1 MRRDLKLKDAKG
13 VNCLPNATIFE
24 QLTLMG
30 YEKLSQKLTFYK
42 AFFSPQWKFLI
53 HMILQCLSAKTTAWN
68 EFSSTIASA
77 IICLAKNQKFN
88 FSKYIFESMVKNLDN
103 VANDAI
109 NEEMDD
115 SLVRAATTASS
126 LEAEQDSGFITKTQ
140 SKATPNEAGSL
151 VTTSGGGPRRQD
163 TIGDTI
169 AQNRFEN
176 VSKTSNDSLLV
187 RVNTPRS
194 DEDRLQL
201 KELMEL
207 CTNLQ
212 QRLLDLENAKTAQ
225 AQEITSLKL
234 RVKRLEKKRGSR
246 THKLKRLYRV
256 GPSRRVES
264 SEDKD
269 DTQERYGDDMFDT
282 SVLDDEEVFEG
293 QDVDEIRNVAKKE
306 VGTTDPVTT
315 AGEVVT
321 TASVEV
327 PIITNQ
333 GTTTTTLPTTTT
345 IVATTIIAASTRPK
359 AKGIVIQ
366 EQVQAPT
373 PTVSS
378 QQSSHVKDKGKAKMV
393 KPEPVKKIS
402 KKDQIMLDEELALK
416 LQAKEEEEEEER
428 LAREKAQ
435 QVEEANISWDNMQAI
450 LDVDYQM
457 AQRLQAQEQEELS
470 IKE

>member
-1 MRRDLKLKDAKG
+1 MRRDLQLKDAKG
-13 VNCLPNATIFE
+13 VNCLPNATIFK

-30 YEKLSQKLTFYK
+30 
-42 AFFSPQWKFLI
+42 
-53 HMILQCLSAKTTAWN
+53 AKTTAWN

-115 SLVRAATTASS
+115 SLVRASITASS

-151 VTTSGGGPRRQD
+151 VITSGGGPRRHD
-163 TIGDTI
+163 TIGDII

-187 RVNTPRS
+187 GVNTPQS

-207 CTNLQ
+207 YTNLQ

-246 THKLKRLYRV
+246 ITSLKDCIELGRKIANIDADEGITLV
-256 GPSRRVES
+256 
-264 SEDKD
+264 D
-269 DTQERYGDDMFDT
+269 DTQER
-282 SVLDDEEVFEG
+282 
-293 QDVDEIRNVAKKE
+293 NVGEKE
-306 VGTTDPVTT
+306 VSTTDPVTT

-327 PIITNQ
+327 PVITNQ

-345 IVATTIIAASTRPK
+345 TVATTIIAASTRPK

-366 EQVQAPT
+366 EQVEAPT

-393 KPEPVKKIS
+393 KPEPMKKIS

-416 LQAKEEEEEEER
+416 LQAKEEEEEEEDKEEER

-435 QVEEANISWDNMQAI
+435 QVEEANIS
-450 LDVDYQM
+450 
-457 AQRLQAQEQEELS
+457 
-470 IKE
+470 